1 MATRRAIGE
10 RNGKDLYLH
19 SLQSGRFRP
28 QHLPQPGRSPGSADG
43 SRYRQG
49 GIREL
54 RGEPAESRL
63 TPPHCM
69 TVRETKENEMSI
81 LSLEAERFLRLFID
95 VCPFKL
101 GHRVTI
107 NPTNQYAADWPGVYI
122 ITRMQWD

>member
-1 MATRRAIGE
+1 
-10 RNGKDLYLH
+10 
-19 SLQSGRFRP
+19 
-28 QHLPQPGRSPGSADG
+28 
-43 SRYRQG
+43 
-49 GIREL
+49 
-54 RGEPAESRL
+54 
-63 TPPHCM
+63 M

-122 ITRMQWD
+122 ITRMQWDYRNDSDINISIASEEEIANRHGDTDGWGPSDLLPAPR